1 MGVYE
6 RERGRDRERQTDRRT
21 DTLTYRLTSLL
32 SQVIFVQI
40 NGQTAANMLYVRGSQ
55 SFAAVFD

>member
-1 MGVYE
+1 MKK
-6 RERGRDRERQTDRRT
+6 RGRDRERQTDRRT

-40 NGQTAANMLYVRGSQ
+40 NGQTAANMLHVHSLQ
-55 SFAAVFD
+55 TSAADF